1 VKRLRVADVMTR
13 DVVSVTPET
22 GYQKIADVLVSR
34 RVSAVPVVDA
44 DRRVVGV
51 VAEADL
57 LAKLEYAD
65 RVPRHALAV
74 RRLRADWARTAG
86 DRAYDLMSTPA
97 VTIRADATVSRAA
110 RLLDAARVK
119 RLPVVDDDS
128 RLVGVVS
135 RRDLV
140 HLYARPDD
148 QIRASVV
155 EDVVGGLGL
164 PPGTI
169 DVQVRAGV
177 VTLRGAVDR
186 HATTMV
192 LVSFTQ
198 ATPGVV
204 DVVDELTY
212 TMDDVS
218 AAV

>member
-1 VKRLRVADVMTR
+1 MTR

-22 GYQKIADVLVSR
+22 GYQKIADILVSR

-86 DRAYDLMSTPA
+86 DSAYDLMSTPP

-119 RLPVVDDDS
+119 RLPVIDS
-128 RLVGVVS
+128 DGRLVGVVS

-164 PPGTI
+164 PPGTV

-186 HATTMV
+186 HATATV

-212 TMDDVS
+212 AMDDVS